1 MLNQSKP
8 LSKKEKKKL
17 KEGYLESEMKR
28 ILIEV
33 DKQPS
38 VSSWDYV
45 YYMMKYNSNPH
56 QQNT

>member
-1 MLNQSKP
+1 MLNQSKS

-17 KEGYLESEMKR
+17 KESYLESEMKK
-28 ILIEV
+28 ILNGV

-45 YYMMKYNSNPH
+45 YYLMKYKSKG
-56 QQNT
+56 

>member
-1 MLNQSKP
+1 MFDKKSLKSK
-8 LSKKEKKKL
+8 KKKL

-28 ILIEV
+28 ILNGV

-45 YYMMKYNSNPH
+45 YYLMKYKSKG
-56 QQNT
+56 

>member
-1 MLNQSKP
+1 MLNQSPK

-17 KEGYLESEMKR
+17 KEEYLESRMER
-28 ILIEV
+28 ILTEV

-45 YYMMKYNSNPH
+45 YYMMKYKSKG
-56 QQNT
+56 

>member
-17 KEGYLESEMKR
+17 KLGYLESKMKR

-33 DKQPS
+33 DKQPI

-45 YYMMKYNSNPH
+45 YYKLKYESNY
-56 QQNT
+56 

>member
-1 MLNQSKP
+1 MLNQSPK

-17 KEGYLESEMKR
+17 KEEYLESRMER
-28 ILIEV
+28 ILVEV

-45 YYMMKYNSNPH
+45 YYMMKYKSKG
-56 QQNT
+56 

>member
-1 MLNQSKP
+1 MLNQSKQ

-17 KEGYLESEMKR
+17 KEGYLESEINR
-28 ILIEV
+28 ILNGI

-45 YYMMKYNSNPH
+45 YYIMKYKSI
-56 QQNT
+56 

>member
-1 MLNQSKP
+1 MLNQSQK

-17 KEGYLESEMKR
+17 KEEYLESRMER

-45 YYMMKYNSNPH
+45 YYTMKYNINPR
-56 QQNT
+56 QQNI